1 MENLSVCSIDNAES
15 VSAVSETLDSK
26 MEITEERK
34 SKRLSPEQKEQ
45 IKQLKLSGM
54 GTEEIAKTVGCS
66 KTTVQT
72 TLNGGTKVLSAADKL
87 ASDIEKQK
95 KKEQEHQKEL
105 LRQIEL
111 VKSLAFKKQ
120 ELKTEQDKTA
130 ELERQ
135 LAALMSA

>member
-1 MENLSVCSIDNAES
+1 
-15 VSAVSETLDSK
+15 
-26 MEITEERK
+26 MEITAERK

-72 TLNGGTKVLSAADKL
+72 TLNGGSKSLSKADKL
-87 ASDIEKQK
+87 AKDIEKQK
-95 KKEQEHQKEL
+95 LNEQKRQQEL

-111 VKSLAFKKQ
+111 VKNLGPKKQ

-135 LAALMSA
+135 LAALMSAQFFTVWTVLKVGQSKHPPPP